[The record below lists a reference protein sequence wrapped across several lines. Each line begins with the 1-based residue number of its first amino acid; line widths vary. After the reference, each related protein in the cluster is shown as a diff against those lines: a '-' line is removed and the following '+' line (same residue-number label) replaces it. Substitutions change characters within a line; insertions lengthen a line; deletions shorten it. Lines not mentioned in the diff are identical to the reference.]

1 MKNTNTKSR
10 KLLVKLIDEQG
21 HIFSKIF
28 NIELLKEFNQSSF
41 KVDRIE
47 IAKEFVKPYPGALAK
62 LASNLIA
69 AQISELDKI
78 KILAN
83 STLDAEIKVRFASD
97 YNASTAKRIHAFT
110 ALYPKAKA
118 YRAEKGLTDITVEKF
133 LLDFSPIDNEGNK
146 YSPYQYVTLSD
157 DQKSHK
163 LNAVKLIDQAS
174 EKVDK

>member
-1 MKNTNTKSR
+1 MKSTSTKSR
-10 KLLVKLIDEQG
+10 KMLVKLVDGQG

-28 NIELLKEFNQSSF
+28 NIELPKEFNQSNF
-41 KVDRIE
+41 KTERIE
-47 IAKEFVKPYPGALAK
+47 VAKEFVKPYPGALAK
-62 LASNLIA
+62 LASNLVSS
-69 AQISELDKI
+69 QTSELDKI
-78 KILAN
+78 KILAD

-133 LLDFSPIDNEGNK
+133 LLDFSPIDSSGDK
-146 YSPYQYVTLSD
+146 YSPYQYITLSE

-163 LNAVKLIDQAS
+163 LNAVKLIDQTS
-174 EKVDK
+174 EAIDK

>member
-1 MKNTNTKSR
+1 MKTQNTKSR
-10 KLLVKLIDEQG
+10 KMLVKLIDEQG

-28 NIELLKEFNQSSF
+28 NIELPKEFETQGF
-41 KVDRIE
+41 KVERLE
-47 IAKEFVKPYPGALAK
+47 LAKEFVKPYPKALSN

-78 KILAN
+78 KILAD

-133 LLDFSPIDNEGNK
+133 LLDFSPIDSSGDK
-146 YSPYQYVTLSD
+146 YSPYQYITLSE

-163 LNAVKLIDQAS
+163 LNAVKLIDQTS
-174 EKVDK
+174 EAIDK

>member
-1 MKNTNTKSR
+1 MKNTSTKSR
-10 KLLVKLIDEQG
+10 KMLVKLIDGQG
-21 HIFSKIF
+21 NIFSRIF
-28 NIELLKEFNQSSF
+28 SIELPKEFETQGF
-41 KVDRIE
+41 KVERLE
-47 IAKEFVKPYPGALAK
+47 IAKEFVKPYPKALSN

-78 KILAN
+78 KILAD

-133 LLDFSPIDNEGNK
+133 LLDFSPIDADKHK
-146 YSPYQYVTLSD
+146 YNPYKYITLSE
-157 DQKSHK
+157 DQKSCK
-163 LNAVKLIDQAS
+163 LNAVKIADQTTEAID
-174 EKVDK
+174 K